1 MEYYKACE
9 EEDERDEKCHEV
21 EEESKKGYKARW
33 IFLCNLR

>member
-9 EEDERDEKCHEV
+9 EGDEKCHEV